1 MAGNL
6 AELNN
11 YLNNVLQITQ
21 LPVREAL
28 NDQGLD
34 AFDALSTLEEEDIKR
49 ICDTIRKPGGIII
62 NPNAAIAGQPPTI
75 PNPGVAIGQVHE
87 KRLKMLRYFVFHMT
101 RIQRMPFPV
110 AIANLANLGAIYLLK
125 DNDDGDDKP
134 TPPEALKKIENV
146 RVVIEDLD
154 AYLLKMRG
162 RSGCPLMYVCR
173 DTVALPAVDPGF
185 GLPTYHEE
193 MVLRAPHVGQY
204 YQDDNIQVWNIVR
217 NICHDG
223 PGWNWISAF
232 ARSQNGRAAYVAL
245 KTHYLGDSYRAR
257 IRSMADAKLDT
268 AYYDGKAR
276 NFTFEMYCAALNTAF
291 TDLETTGELV
301 SDERKMRVF
310 LKGLIDPKLEAA
322 KAQVM
327 GNDGLKNNFDSAV
340 NWIAEWNDNMRS
352 VRAGQATNRSVAAA
366 NSGGRGGAAG
376 RGGGRGNDPGRGGR
390 SGRGGGRGGGR
401 GRGGRGRGANNSQPT
416 DRYYSPEEW
425 TALSYEEKQAVRDK
439 RIQRDQRRGVQ
450 VVQQQQY
457 ANEDRSVRQRTDTE
471 QIGETNSASNNN
483 RSVSMV
489 GTVARGA
496 GIGPVMS
503 RRYPNGQQ
511 PGDGG
516 PVT

>member
-11 YLNNVLQITQ
+11 YLNNVLQIVQ
-21 LPVREAL
+21 QPVREAL
-28 NDQGLD
+28 NDQGLN
-34 AFDALSTLEEEDIKR
+34 AFAALSTLEEDDIKR
-49 ICDTIRKPGGIII
+49 ICDTIRKPGGTII
-62 NPNAAIAGQPPTI
+62 NPNAAIVGQPPTI
-75 PNPGVAIGQVHE
+75 PNPGVAIGQVYE
-87 KRLKMLRYFVFHMT
+87 KRLKMLRYFVYHMT
-101 RIQRMPFPV
+101 RIQRVPFN
-110 AIANLANLGAIYLLK
+110 IAMASLANLGAIYLLK
-125 DNDDGDDKP
+125 DNDEDDDKP

-154 AYLLKMRG
+154 AYLLKLRG

-173 DTVALPAVDPGF
+173 DEVALPAVDLGF
-185 GLPTYHEE
+185 GLPTYREE
-193 MVLRAPHVGQY
+193 MVLRAPHFGQY
-204 YQDDNIQVWNIVR
+204 YQDDNVQVWNIVR
-217 NICHDG
+217 KICHDG

-232 ARSQNGRAAYVAL
+232 ARSQNGRAAYIAL

-301 SDERKMRVF
+301 SNERKMRVF

-327 GNDGLKNNFDSAV
+327 GNDGLKNNFDAAV
-340 NWIAEWNDNMRS
+340 NWIAEWSDNMRS
-352 VRAGQATNRSVAAA
+352 IRAGSSVNRNVAAA
-366 NSGGRGGAAG
+366 NSGGRGAAAG
-376 RGGGRGNDPGRGGR
+376 RGGGRGNDSGRGGR
-390 SGRGGGRGGGR
+390 GGRGSGRGGGR
-401 GRGGRGRGANNSQPT
+401 GRGGRGRGSNNSQAS
-416 DRYYSPEEW
+416 DRYYTPEEW

-439 RIQRDQRRGVQ
+439 RIQRDIRRGVQ
-450 VVQQQQY
+450 VVQQQQN
-457 ANEDRSVRQRTDTE
+457 AVDDRSVRQRTDTE
-471 QIGETNSASNNN
+471 QFETNSASNN
-483 RSVSMV
+483 RSVSFV
-489 GTVARGA
+489 GTVVRGA
-496 GIGPVMS
+496 AIGPVMS